1 MHRALD
7 VITVVLA
14 ALGLLALAVLAVRGM
29 REPAIAAQAFG
40 MPAGDGGGA
49 FYHAVYRSRNLALAV
64 IGLLFLLLRMWR
76 AAAILC
82 SVALLLPAYDLYAL
96 HAAGAAAPPLHGIIL
111 GVLLVLSALLWRMA
125 LRTPMR

>member
-14 ALGLLALAVLAVRGM
+14 ALGLLALAALAVRGM
-29 REPAIAAQAFG
+29 WEPAIAAQAFG
-40 MPAGDGGGA
+40 MPVGDGGGA
-49 FYHAVYRSRNLALAV
+49 FYHAIYRSRNLALAV

-96 HAAGAAAPPLHGIIL
+96 HAAGAAAPPLHGSIL

-125 LRTPMR
+125 LRTPIR